1 MHTSSLK
8 LPAPAKINHFLHVCG
23 RRDDGYHNLQTVF
36 QFLDIADTLSF
47 ELRSDSN
54 IELQAT
60 FDDIPSEENLI
71 IRAARALQKASQ
83 CKKGVNIN
91 IDKML
96 PMGAGLGGG
105 SSNAATCLVA
115 LNHLWQLGY
124 NTEQLQQIG
133 LSLGADVPIF
143 IYGKSAWAEGIGEKL
158 QPVELAELWYLLL
171 VPPCHVS
178 TAKIFS
184 HPQLTRDTE
193 MRTIAAFLEQDK
205 QEHFQNDCENLVRE
219 LYPEVDLAFNTL
231 SRFTE
236 ARMTGTGACVYASFA
251 SKQQAQQAAG
261 RLPADMQYII
271 SKSSNLSPL
280 YKALQIL

>member
-1 MHTSSLK
+1 MHISSLE
-8 LPAPAKINHFLHVCG
+8 LPAPAKINHFLHICG

-36 QFLDIADTLSF
+36 QFLEVADRLYF
-47 ELRSDSN
+47 EQRDDGN
-54 IELQAT
+54 IQLQT
-60 FDDIPSEENLI
+60 PFDEIPNEENLI
-71 IRAARALQKASQ
+71 VRAARALQKFSGSQ
-83 CKKGVNIN
+83 HGANIRIN
-91 IDKML
+91 KVL

-115 LNHLWQLGY
+115 LNHLWQLGLS
-124 NTEQLQQIG
+124 TEQLQQIG
-133 LSLGADVPIF
+133 ITLGADVPIF

-158 QPVELAELWYLLL
+158 QAIELAERWYLLII
-171 VPPCHVS
+171 PTCHVS

-193 MRTIAAFLEQDK
+193 MRTIAAFLEQGSQD
-205 QEHFQNDCENLVRE
+205 HFQNDCENLVRK

-251 SKQQAQQAAG
+251 DKQQALQAADK
-261 RLPADMQYII
+261 LPADMQYVI